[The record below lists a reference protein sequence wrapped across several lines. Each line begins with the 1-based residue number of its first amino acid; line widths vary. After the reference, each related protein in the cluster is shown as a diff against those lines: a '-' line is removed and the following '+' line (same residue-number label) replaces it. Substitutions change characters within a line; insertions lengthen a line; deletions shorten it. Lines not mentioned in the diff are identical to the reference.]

1 MNAAIYEVNF
11 RYIGRSWFN
20 CGPTA
25 GQSGAL
31 TTDQNFS
38 KTLGAAYNQ
47 VFSENQGLMQNLTG
61 NLQGIINAGP
71 SQQGFSPQELAAQNS
86 QAINAAAASNQ
97 KVQQEIGV
105 NAAKGTANPGVES
118 GITQAERSSAA
129 TTVDTNLSNTA
140 ANITNADYTTGRQNY
155 FSAVGAQ
162 EAAPGAFE
170 NPANQAGSV
179 ASGANQVTDTQ
190 ANANAA
196 DSTGNELLGLGEGLA
211 ADAGTAL
218 GCVTP
223 DTSIVM
229 ANGEEVRAGDLKIGD
244 RVHGLTTEDKIV
256 NLVLSLQPAVRITM
270 LGGTEITVSESHTFA
285 LLDGGYVLAADSLG
299 ASLKVRDWASSVKSV
314 EPVGKVAVIKI
325 CLTGSHAYVSNG
337 IWSLE

>member
-47 VFSENQGLMQNLTG
+47 VFSENQGLMQNLTS

-118 GITQAERSSAA
+118 GVTQAERSSAA
-129 TTVDTNLSNTA
+129 TSVDTNLSNTE
-140 ANITNADYTTGRQNY
+140 ANITNANYTTGRQNY
-155 FSAVGAQ
+155 WSAVGAQ
-162 EAAPGAFE
+162 ESAPGAFE

-190 ANANAA
+190 ANATAA

-211 ADAGTAL
+211 ADTATVL
-218 GCVTP
+218 GGKKGCWIAAAVYDGWDDP
-223 DTSIVM
+223 RVAEARNFIFNIWPSRSYLGEIVARLYAAVGEKVARIVKRSSVLRSIFKPLF
-229 ANGEEVRAGDLKIGD
+229 NI
-244 RVHGLTTEDKIV
+244 
-256 NLVLSLQPAVRITM
+256 AVRKNRE
-270 LGGTEITVSESHTFA
+270 L
-285 LLDGGYVLAADSLG
+285 
-299 ASLKVRDWASSVKSV
+299 
-314 EPVGKVAVIKI
+314 
-325 CLTGSHAYVSNG
+325 
-337 IWSLE
+337 

>member
-71 SQQGFSPQELAAQNS
+71 SQQGESPTELAAQNS

-97 KVQQEIGV
+97 KAQQEIGL

-129 TTVDTNLSNTA
+129 TAVDTNLNNTE
-140 ANITNADYTTGRQNY
+140 ANITQKSYDIGRQNY
-155 FSAVGAQ
+155 WSAVGEQ
-162 EAAPGAFE
+162 EKAPAAFE
-170 NPANQAGSV
+170 DPANQAGQV
-179 ASGANQVTDTQ
+179 ATGANQVTDTQ
-190 ANANAA
+190 ANQNAQ
-196 DSTGNELLGLGEGLA
+196 DSLGNELLGLGEGLA
-211 ADAGTAL
+211 ADTATAVGGKGCWIAAAVYDGWDDPRVAEARNFIFNIWPSRSYL
-218 GCVTP
+218 GEIVARLYAAIGEKVARIVKRS
-223 DTSIVM
+223 SIL
-229 ANGEEVRAGDLKIGD
+229 RSIFKPLFDI
-244 RVHGLTTEDKIV
+244 
-256 NLVLSLQPAVRITM
+256 AVRKNRE
-270 LGGTEITVSESHTFA
+270 L
-285 LLDGGYVLAADSLG
+285 
-299 ASLKVRDWASSVKSV
+299 
-314 EPVGKVAVIKI
+314 
-325 CLTGSHAYVSNG
+325 
-337 IWSLE
+337 